1 MLMDNPIEVNLIGT
15 SYAVTGKIEVNLVP
29 TDPTGT
35 DEPPEEL
42 ITDNPDDLID
52 NRLDFLVQITR
63 CKDLPEDLCRD
74 VYVEYTFYL
83 DPEKHRTVVISGK
96 NRNPEFNYSKHHTVE
111 NVTDMLVEYLKK
123 ECIFF
128 KVYGFADVKPKLKK
142 ESAPQKYA
150 NKFAQQNNSSNN
162 ISNDSTKSDVSD
174 NFIVVSEKQQPI
186 KKQKPAE
193 VTTSKVKTQSNN
205 LN

>member
-1 MLMDNPIEVNLIGT
+1 MLMDNPIEVNLIG
-15 SYAVTGKIEVNLVP
+15 SIYAVTGKIEVNLVP

-96 NRNPEFNYSKHHTVE
+96 NR
-111 NVTDMLVEYLKK
+111 
-123 ECIFF
+123 
-128 KVYGFADVKPKLKK
+128 
-142 ESAPQKYA
+142 
-150 NKFAQQNNSSNN
+150 
-162 ISNDSTKSDVSD
+162 
-174 NFIVVSEKQQPI
+174 
-186 KKQKPAE
+186 
-193 VTTSKVKTQSNN
+193 
-205 LN
+205 

>member
-1 MLMDNPIEVNLIGT
+1 
-15 SYAVTGKIEVNLVP
+15 VP

-128 KVYGFADVKPKLKK
+128 KVYGFADVKPKQKK
-142 ESAPQKYA
+142 SDAPQSYA
-150 NKFAQQNNSSNN
+150 NKFNQQNNSSVSTSKTNSSTVDM
-162 ISNDSTKSDVSD
+162 SNESTRSDVSD
-174 NFIVVSEKQQPI
+174 NYIVVAEKQQPI
-186 KKQKPAE
+186 KK
-193 VTTSKVKTQSNN
+193 
-205 LN
+205 